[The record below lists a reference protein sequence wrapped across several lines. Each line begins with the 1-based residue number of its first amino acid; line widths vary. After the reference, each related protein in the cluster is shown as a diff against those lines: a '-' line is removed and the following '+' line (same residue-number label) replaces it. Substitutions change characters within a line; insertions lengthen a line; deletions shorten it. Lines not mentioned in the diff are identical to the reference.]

1 MYSVGATVGGGRGL
15 SFLAP
20 KDLDP
25 REGLIHF
32 AGPALIFIIKLQ

>member
-1 MYSVGATVGGGRGL
+1 MYSVGATVGGGTDL

-25 REGLIHF
+25 RKGQLHF